1 MEITVTQEQG
11 RVPVTVLHVTGD
23 VNATTADQ
31 FQAHAQ
37 KVYDSGAHNLLI
49 DLTEVSF
56 FSSAGLRAL
65 HSIFNMLRSDSPEE
79 SDAAVRKG
87 LTAGTFKSAHLKL
100 LNPNKNISETLRMSG
115 FDMFIE
121 IHNNLKDAIASF

>member
-1 MEITVTQEQG
+1 MEITITQEQG

-31 FQAHAQ
+31 FQAYAQ
-37 KVYDSGAHNLLI
+37 QVYDGGARNLLI

-56 FSSAGLRAL
+56 LSSAGLRAL
-65 HSIFNMLRSDSPEE
+65 HSIFDMLRGDSPGE

-87 LTAGTFKSAHLKL
+87 LTAGTFKSQHLKL
-100 LNPNKNISETLRMSG
+100 LNPNNNISKTLRMSG